1 MIKGFVVND
10 NSEKQ
15 TLNITMI
22 DEAENIVPLSEAT
35 IEDRLQLIDLIGSAV
50 HAIKVL
56 LRMEHEGRS
65 PDTCISGTCKMTKHK
80 MEN

>member
-1 MIKGFVVND
+1 MIKGFIVNN

-35 IEDRLQLIDLIGSAV
+35 IDDRLQLIDLIGLAV
-50 HAIKVL
+50 RAIKVL
-56 LRMEHEGRS
+56 LRMEHECRS
-65 PDTCISGTCKMTKHK
+65 PDTCISGTCKMTKTK
-80 MEN
+80 MKN

>member
-1 MIKGFVVND
+1 MIKGFVVNN

-35 IEDRLQLIDLIGSAV
+35 IEDRLQLIELIALAV
-50 HAIKVL
+50 RAIKVL

-65 PDTCISGTCKMTKHK
+65 PDTCISGTCKMTKTK
-80 MEN
+80 MKN

>member
-1 MIKGFVVND
+1 MIKGFIVNN

-35 IEDRLQLIDLIGSAV
+35 IDDRLQLIDLIGLAV
-50 HAIKVL
+50 RAIKVL

-65 PDTCISGTCKMTKHK
+65 PDTCISGTCKMTKTK
-80 MEN
+80 MKN

>member
-1 MIKGFVVND
+1 MIKGFIVNN

-15 TLNITMI
+15 TFNITMI

-35 IEDRLQLIDLIGSAV
+35 IDDRLQLIDLIGLAV
-50 HAIKVL
+50 AAIKVL

-65 PDTCISGTCKMTKHK
+65 PDICISGTCKMTKTK
-80 MEN
+80 MKN

>member
-1 MIKGFVVND
+1 MIKGFIVNN

-15 TLNITMI
+15 PLNITMI

-35 IEDRLQLIDLIGSAV
+35 IDDRLQLIDLIGLAV
-50 HAIKVL
+50 RAIKVL

-65 PDTCISGTCKMTKHK
+65 PDICISGTCKMTKTK
-80 MEN
+80 MKN

>member
-1 MIKGFVVND
+1 MIKGFIVNKL
-10 NSEKQ
+10 EKQ

-35 IEDRLQLIDLIGSAV
+35 IDDRLQLIDLIGLAV
-50 HAIKVL
+50 RAIKVL

-65 PDTCISGTCKMTKHK
+65 PDTCISGTCKMTKTK
-80 MEN
+80 MKN

>member
-1 MIKGFVVND
+1 MIKGFIVNN

-35 IEDRLQLIDLIGSAV
+35 IEDRLQLIDLGLAV
-50 HAIKVL
+50 RAIKVL
-56 LRMEHEGRS
+56 LRMEHEDRS
-65 PDTCISGTCKMTKHK
+65 PDICISGTCKMTKTK
-80 MEN
+80 MKN